1 MQQTD
6 FLVIG
11 SGIAGLTYALKV
23 AHQFP
28 DKKVLVMT
36 KAAADET
43 NTKYAQ
49 GGIAVVND
57 LENDSFQKHIEDT
70 LIAGD
75 GLCNEKVVNIVVKE
89 GPERVQEIIDWGA
102 RFDKEKDGDYKRGKE
117 GGHSEFRILHHKD
130 VTGKEMERALIDAV
144 NRQKNI
150 EFIKH
155 CFVVDIIT
163 QHHLGYLVTK
173 ATPDVECYG
182 VYVLNLE
189 TNKIEKI
196 ISKITLL
203 ATGGNGQ
210 VYRTTTNPSIA
221 TGDGVAMVYRAKG
234 RIENMEFI
242 QFHPTA
248 LYEPGVKGQ
257 AFLITEAV
265 RGDGGILRN
274 KNGEA
279 FMERYDE
286 RKDLAPRDIVARAI
300 DSEMKRTG
308 TEHVWLDCRHFS
320 KEKFTEHFPN
330 IYEKCMSIGIDIT
343 KNMIPVSPA
352 AHYSCGGIKTDEWGK
367 SSIKNLYACGECA
380 STGLHG
386 ANRLASNSLLEAM
399 VFAHRCYVDSASP
412 NPSAGGALEP
422 DRLSSLTDNNTTTAA
437 QTKNQ
442 KEERKSDTNS
452 SSYITDNKTTNH
464 LSEPRPPQRGAGGLE
479 RFGADAIPDWN
490 AEGTTEP
497 KEMIL
502 ITQSLKEVQQVM
514 SDYVG
519 IVRNDIR
526 LQRALR
532 RLDLLWEETEQLYQ
546 SSTLSPQLLELRN
559 MITVSYLIVKSA
571 SFRKESRGLH
581 YNTDYPG
588 KSLLVQ
594 NIVL

>member
-23 AHQFP
+23 AAHFP
-28 DKKVLVMT
+28 DRKVLVMT
-36 KAAADET
+36 KATADET

-57 LENDSFQKHIEDT
+57 LENDSFEKHIEDT

-75 GLCNEKVVNIVVKE
+75 GLCRERVVEIVVKE
-89 GPERVQEIIDWGA
+89 GPDRVQEIIDWGA

-130 VTGKEMERALIDAV
+130 VTGKEMERALIEAV
-144 NRQKNI
+144 ANQKNI

-155 CFVVDIIT
+155 CFVIDILT
-163 QHHLGYLVTK
+163 QHHLGYLVNK
-173 ATPDVECYG
+173 ATPDTECYG
-182 VYVLNLE
+182 VYVLNLQ

-196 ISKITLL
+196 LARVTLL

-234 RIENMEFI
+234 RVENMEFI

-279 FMERYDE
+279 FMEKYDE

-300 DSEMKRTG
+300 DSEMKKTG
-308 TEHVWLDCRHFS
+308 TEHVWLDCRHFG
-320 KEKFTEHFPN
+320 KEKFIEHFPN

-343 KNMIPVSPA
+343 KHMIPVSPA
-352 AHYSCGGIKTDEWGK
+352 AHYSCGGIQTDEWGR
-367 SSIKNLYACGECA
+367 SSIRNLYACGECA

-399 VFAHRCYVDSASP
+399 VFAHRCYLDITEKLNQIP
-412 NPSAGGALEP
+412 IIP
-422 DRLSSLTDNNTTTAA
+422 D
-437 QTKNQ
+437 
-442 KEERKSDTNS
+442 
-452 SSYITDNKTTNH
+452 
-464 LSEPRPPQRGAGGLE
+464 
-479 RFGADAIPDWN
+479 IPDWN
-490 AEGTTEP
+490 AKGTSEP
-497 KEMIL
+497 REMIL
-502 ITQSLKEVQQVM
+502 ITQSLKELQQVM

-519 IVRNDIR
+519 IVRNDVR
-526 LQRALR
+526 LQRAMR
-532 RLDLLWEETEQLYQ
+532 RLDLLWEETELLYQ

-559 MITVSYLIVKSA
+559 MITVGYLIVKGA

-588 KSLLVQ
+588 KSHLVQ

>member
-1 MQQTD
+1 MQTD

-23 AHQFP
+23 AQDCP
-28 DKKVLVMT
+28 DKKVMVLT
-36 KAAADET
+36 KTQSDET

-49 GGIAVVND
+49 GGIAGVMDFN
-57 LENDSFQKHIEDT
+57 NDSFNKHIEDT

-75 GLCNEKVVNIVVKE
+75 GLCNRNVVEIVVKE
-89 GPERVQEIIDWGA
+89 GVERIKEIIDWGA
-102 RFDKEKDGDYKRGKE
+102 QFDKEPDGDFKLGKE

-130 VTGKEMERALIDAV
+130 VTGKEMERALLEAI
-144 NRQKNI
+144 KKKPNI
-150 EFIKH
+150 ELISH
-155 CFVVDIIT
+155 CFVLDIIT

-173 ATPDVECYG
+173 STPDIECYG
-182 VYVLNLE
+182 VYILNLQ

-196 ISKITLL
+196 LSAVTLL

-248 LYEPGVKGQ
+248 LYEAGVRGQ
-257 AFLITEAV
+257 SFLITEAV

-274 KNGEA
+274 HKGEA

-300 DSEMKRTG
+300 DNEMKING
-308 TEHVWLDCRHFS
+308 TEHVYLDCRHFS
-320 KEKFTEHFPN
+320 KENFTEHFPN
-330 IYEKCMSIGIDIT
+330 IYEKCLSIGIDIT
-343 KNMIPVSPA
+343 KDMIPVAPA

-367 SSIKNLYACGECA
+367 TSIKNLYAAGECA

-399 VFAHRCYVDSASP
+399 VFAHRAYKDSIVNIDLRN
-412 NPSAGGALEP
+412 NPPLGG
-422 DRLSSLTDNNTTTAA
+422 
-437 QTKNQ
+437 
-442 KEERKSDTNS
+442 
-452 SSYITDNKTTNH
+452 
-464 LSEPRPPQRGAGGLE
+464 GG
-479 RFGADAIPDWN
+479 GIPDWKADGTN
-490 AEGTTEP
+490 AP

-502 ITQSLKEVQQVM
+502 ITQSVKEMKLLM

-519 IVRNDIR
+519 IVRNNER
-526 LQRALR
+526 LHRAMK
-532 RLDLLWEETEQLYQ
+532 RLDLLFAETEELYKK
-546 SSTLSPQLLELRN
+546 TIVSPQLCELRN
-559 MITVSYLIVKSA
+559 MITVAYLIVKSA
-571 SFRKESRGLH
+571 EFRQESRGLH
-581 YNTDYPG
+581 FNTDYPA
-588 KSLLVQ
+588 KNNMMQ

>member
-1 MQQTD
+1 MQKTD
-6 FLVIG
+6 ILVIG
-11 SGIAGLTYALKV
+11 SGIAGLTYALKM
-23 AHQFP
+23 AQQFS
-28 DKKVLVMT
+28 DKKVLLIT

-57 LENDSFQKHIEDT
+57 PENDSFEKHIEDT

-75 GLCNEKVVNIVVKE
+75 GLCNEKVVEIVIKE
-89 GPERVQEIIDWGA
+89 GPDRVREIIEWGA
-102 RFDKEKDGDYKRGKE
+102 SFDKETDGDYKRGKE

-130 VTGKEMERALIDAV
+130 VTGKEMERTLIEAV
-144 NRQKNI
+144 AGQKNI

-163 QHHLGYLVTK
+163 QHHLGYLVNK

-182 VYVLNLE
+182 VYVLNLQ
-189 TNKIEKI
+189 TNQIEKI
-196 ISKITLL
+196 VAKITLL

-248 LYEPGVKGQ
+248 LYEPGVRGH

-274 KNGEA
+274 KDDEA
-279 FMERYDE
+279 FMEKYDP

-330 IYEKCMSIGIDIT
+330 IYEKCLSLGIDIT
-343 KNMIPVSPA
+343 KSLIPVAPA
-352 AHYSCGGIKTDEWGK
+352 AHYSCGGIKTDEWGR
-367 SSIKNLYACGECA
+367 SSIRNLYACGECS

-399 VFAHRCYVDSASP
+399 VFSHRCYLDSVS
-412 NPSAGGALEP
+412 
-422 DRLSSLTDNNTTTAA
+422 
-437 QTKNQ
+437 Q
-442 KEERKSDTNS
+442 
-452 SSYITDNKTTNH
+452 
-464 LSEPRPPQRGAGGLE
+464 LSETSKNFPINLWRGVGGE
-479 RFGADAIPDWN
+479 IPDWN
-490 AEGTTEP
+490 AQGTSEP

-502 ITQSLKEVQQVM
+502 ITQSLKELQQVM

-519 IVRNDIR
+519 IVRNDVR
-526 LQRALR
+526 LQRAMR
-532 RLDLLWEETEQLYQ
+532 RIDLLWEETEQLYE
-546 SSTLSPQLLELRN
+546 SSTVSPQLLELRN
-559 MITVSYLIVKSA
+559 MITVGYLIIKGA

-588 KSLLVQ
+588 KSNLVQ